1 MGWLA
6 PVTSKP
12 WPLVEKFLQSLPQG
26 TLLADVGCGNG
37 KYLHVN
43 PSCYPIGSDRSV

>member
-1 MGWLA
+1 LLVGA
-6 PVTSKP
+6 QP
-12 WPLVEKFLQSLPQG
+12 WPLVEKFLQALPEG

-43 PSCYPIGSDRSV
+43 PLCYPVGSDR